1 MLKTHE
7 NQILWKHI
15 RICLRPIHQDLKFWA
30 GLSCFHSRFTQSYRL
45 HLGKKDVLQDTK
57 YENNVKSLQFRIPY
71 ENLCFFC
78 LLYWFLLKLFVQ
90 KEIEIMSKDKN
101 ESHNWVNYI
110 WVNLCLFVLFI
121 YFIYSSLFLSFYLD
135 HQKSLWKVDS
145 DSHLLRTV
153 VKPLM
158 DKRWRMLCWYWS
170 LLGQYLMTD
179 NGTDNEWA
187 QAAVLQ
193 WVAIQ

>member
-1 MLKTHE
+1 MFVEDSRNSSKFRW
-7 NQILWKHI
+7 QILWKHI

-30 GLSCFHSRFTQSYRL
+30 GFLCFHSRFTQSYRL

-101 ESHNWVNYI
+101 KPHNWVKYI
-110 WVNLCLFVLFI
+110 
-121 YFIYSSLFLSFYLD
+121 SSKPCA
-135 HQKSLWKVDS
+135 QI
-145 DSHLLRTV
+145 
-153 VKPLM
+153 VKTPTQPQLN
-158 DKRWRMLCWYWS
+158 S
-170 LLGQYLMTD
+170 T
-179 NGTDNEWA
+179 
-187 QAAVLQ
+187 
-193 WVAIQ
+193 